1 MRKRWSVDKY
11 GKLKGWR
18 KGEKKRQK
26 IRKRREYAKGEFEEL
41 GKLKRENWNGRGPE
55 TEERQGRNRRA
66 ARRKLYIKNR

>member
-55 TEERQGRNRRA
+55 TEERQGRNRRGA
-66 ARRKLYIKNR
+66 